1 MSASCQSIDSMFE
14 VRPIGTRTK
23 FKPVKKPTSEIPS
36 VELVTELV
44 EVELE
49 ELRFYVMV
57 SVQYAPLGIADD
69 NVYPWQ
75 DFPDTPFVVRNDGMM
90 GGCHPVLFKGD
101 IAAEP
106 VRGHIGIPVRT
117 LLNLARNGGRL
128 EIVDDLHLYMPDT
141 LGRTVLLGRR
151 RLGQTAF
158 RHDKDRGLAL
168 ASPSALQRAIFLF
181 FRRFRGKEALVNL
194 HVPMEGVTS
203 VALTHHVAQ
212 LMHHLPYGLVT
223 LAANLTLYLL
233 GGYGTLGRRQKE
245 HGSKPVTDRQMAALH
260 HRTGTKLH
268 LMFAIHARPGLVARI
283 PAQAQTAAL
292 TTEQAVMLTET
303 TKGFL
308 TGCLVGI
315 LTVKIKQ
322 VHNAYVYC
330 FTFYILHKVFQ
341 NMVLGQLGSLNFA
354 NLVTCGHS
362 FNHDHE
368 GHDHEHEEH
377 DHASENHEGHNHE
390 AEMAAG
396 HSDEIIL
403 APEKAKAAGVESE
416 IIQPKSFRQVITTS
430 GQVQAAQGDESVV
443 VANVAGVVSFRHP
456 VTDGMSVSKGAPI
469 LNISAENMPD
479 GDPVKRTRIAYE
491 TAKKEYERAAK
502 LVKSQIISQKDFNAI
517 KESYENALLAYEAIS
532 KNQTKTGVSVTA
544 PLGGYIKNCLVKEG
558 DYVSVGQPLVSIT
571 QNRRLFLRADVSEK
585 YYGYLHSIQSANFK
599 TPYDNKVYEL
609 GELKGHL
616 LSYGKASGGT
626 SFYVPVTFEFDN
638 RGDVIPGSYVE
649 VYLLSSE
656 MPDVLALPVTALT
669 EEQGLYFIYLQ
680 LDEEGYKK
688 QEVTLGASD
697 GKEVQILTGLKA
709 GDRVV
714 TKGAYQVKLASASNA
729 IPAHSHEH

>member
-1 MSASCQSIDSMFE
+1 M
-14 VRPIGTRTK
+14 
-23 FKPVKKPTSEIPS
+23 KKLIFMG
-36 VELVTELV
+36 V
-44 EVELE
+44 
-49 ELRFYVMV
+49 
-57 SVQYAPLGIADD
+57 LG
-69 NVYPWQ
+69 
-75 DFPDTPFVVRNDGMM
+75 
-90 GGCHPVLFKGD
+90 LF
-101 IAAEP
+101 
-106 VRGHIGIPVRT
+106 
-117 LLNLARNGGRL
+117 
-128 EIVDDLHLYMPDT
+128 
-141 LGRTVLLGRR
+141 LLGSCNSKS
-151 RLGQTAF
+151 G
-158 RHDKDRGLAL
+158 HDHEGHDHGTE
-168 ASPSALQRAIFLF
+168 
-181 FRRFRGKEALVNL
+181 EA
-194 HVPMEGVTS
+194 H
-203 VALTHHVAQ
+203 
-212 LMHHLPYGLVT
+212 
-223 LAANLTLYLL
+223 
-233 GGYGTLGRRQKE
+233 
-245 HGSKPVTDRQMAALH
+245 
-260 HRTGTKLH
+260 
-268 LMFAIHARPGLVARI
+268 
-283 PAQAQTAAL
+283 
-292 TTEQAVMLTET
+292 
-303 TKGFL
+303 
-308 TGCLVGI
+308 
-315 LTVKIKQ
+315 
-322 VHNAYVYC
+322 
-330 FTFYILHKVFQ
+330 
-341 NMVLGQLGSLNFA
+341 
-354 NLVTCGHS
+354 
-362 FNHDHE
+362 NHDHE
-368 GHDHEHEEH
+368 GHDHNHEGH
-377 DHASENHEGHNHE
+377 DHEKENHDHENEGHEGHNHE
-390 AEMAAG
+390 AEASAAG

-416 IIQPKSFRQVITTS
+416 IIRPESFRQVITTS

-544 PLGGYIKNCLVKEG
+544 PLGGYIKNCLVQEG

-609 GELKGHL
+609 G
-616 LSYGKASGGT
+616 GT

-669 EEQGLYFIYLQ
+669 EEQGLYFVYLQ

-688 QEVTLGASD
+688 QEVTLGASN
-697 GKEVQILTGLKA
+697 GKKVQILTGLKA